1 MTAPVRAAMKVS
13 SPVQPRLPRP
23 ARQLLEH
30 AGLRSSLLRLNILDA
45 LVVCG
50 RATAVELHAYLE
62 EPGLPISLS
71 CVSQTLRR
79 LHLSGLLERDG
90 NKRYSLAP
98 GAVAAMGRSSE
109 LH

>member
-1 MTAPVRAAMKVS
+1 MRASPRVAMKATA
-13 SPVQPRLPRP
+13 PVQPRLPRP

-30 AGLRSSLLRLNILDA
+30 AGLRSSLPRLNILDA

>member
-1 MTAPVRAAMKVS
+1 MRAAIKVS
-13 SPVQPRLPRP
+13 STPVRPRLPRP

-30 AGLRSSLLRLNILDA
+30 AGLRSSLPRLNILDA
-45 LVVCG
+45 LVIC
-50 RATAVELHAYLE
+50 RKATAVELHAFLE

-79 LHLSGLLERDG
+79 LHLSGLLERDTS
-90 NKRYSLAP
+90 KRYSLAP
-98 GAVAAMGRSSE
+98 GAVAAMGKSNE

>member
-1 MTAPVRAAMKVS
+1 MRTAVKITTPAR
-13 SPVQPRLPRP
+13 PRLPRP

-30 AGLRSSLLRLNILDA
+30 AGLRSSLPRLNILDA
-45 LVVCG
+45 LVTCG
-50 RATAVELHAYLE
+50 KATAVELHAYLE

-98 GAVAAMGRSSE
+98 GAVAAMGKSSE

>member
-1 MTAPVRAAMKVS
+1 MRVAIKA
-13 SPVQPRLPRP
+13 SPVIRPRLPRP

-30 AGLRSSLLRLNILDA
+30 AGLRSSLPRLNILDA
-45 LVVCG
+45 LVAC
-50 RATAVELHAYLE
+50 RKATAVELHAYLE

-79 LHLSGLLERDG
+79 LHLSGLLERDQ

-98 GAVAAMGRSSE
+98 GAVAAMGKSSE

>member
-1 MTAPVRAAMKVS
+1 MRVAMKA
-13 SPVQPRLPRP
+13 SPPLRPRLPRP

-30 AGLRSSLLRLNILDA
+30 AGLRSSLPRLNILDA
-45 LVVCG
+45 LVSCG
-50 RATAVELHAYLE
+50 KATAVELHAYLE

-98 GAVAAMGRSSE
+98 GAVAAMGQSSE